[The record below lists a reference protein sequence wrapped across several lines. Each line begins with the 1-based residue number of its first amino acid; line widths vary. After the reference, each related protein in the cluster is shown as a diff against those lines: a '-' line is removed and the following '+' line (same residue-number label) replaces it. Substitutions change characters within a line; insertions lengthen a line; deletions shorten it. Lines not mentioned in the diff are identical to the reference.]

1 MADTERDVWE
11 IQKLADWL
19 ADHKTADDLAGHL
32 EDIIKARNTLNRVIG
47 RAREVRHAA

>member
-11 IQKLADWL
+11 LQKLADWL
-19 ADHKTADDLAGHL
+19 AERADAASLAEHL
-32 EDIIKARNTLNRVIG
+32 SDIEKARNTLNRVIG